1 MKLYISLLLVVLTTI
16 AKAQDKKWTLE
27 ECVHYALEKN
37 INIQQTQLDNELILV
52 DKKDAIGNFLP
63 SINANASHTWN
74 IGLNINPISNAAET
88 QTFQNTSVGLDVG
101 IDIYKGLQNQ
111 HRLRRANLAKIASQ
125 YQLSKMKDDISLNVA
140 NAFLQVLFNKEN
152 LKIQQKTLQNNI
164 QQKQRTQTLVDAGSI
179 PRGDLLDMSATV
191 ATSQQSV
198 IVAENAL
205 LISKLS
211 LAQLLQLEDFK
222 NFDVVESE
230 ISPSENAVMLQSA
243 ETIYNK
249 AKEERVELKIARA
262 NLEIAQ
268 KDIEIAKSALQPSL
282 RGFYSFSSRATNSD
296 RISTDTNGNFIV
308 RGPDALLNQFSDNKG
323 NAFGLQLN
331 IPILNGFSVKN
342 NIERS
347 KIAFKRSEIA
357 INQQELDLK
366 RNVYTAFT
374 DANGALNA
382 YEAAVTALEARAES
396 YKYAQQRFEVGLL
409 NAFDLNQSQTL
420 FANAESEVI
429 RAKYDYVFKVKVVE
443 FYFGIPIAKN

>member
-296 RISTDTNGNFIV
+296 RISTDANGNFIV

-420 FANAESEVI
+420 FVNAESEVI